1 MDYQDLE
8 NRIKK
13 LEKKIF
19 TLYCLLG
26 GFILGAFFSSE
37 IEKIL
42 KIAWDIFLGL
52 IFYFLNK
59 L

>member
-1 MDYQDLE
+1 MAPVTG
-8 NRIKK
+8 K